1 MPWAISAK
9 SSFLDIWHGS
19 EYVSVN
25 RHKAKTRGLVNLM
38 YSHRKFW
45 NDSKI
50 FVRCEIWAVV
60 NRVNVLTLVIPTP
73 QTNTRFPFWVAILKL
88 ILFIYCI
95 LVKEE
100 MRKRSEHVNNQMVH
114 ELWKSRALT
123 YSKTIQKYVAITQ
136 SQNENQFF
144 CEYWKESFSR
154 VKSFYTSWIDL
165 GQREKTTS
173 TFVSNFFA
181 VPQKVLWRNR
191 F

>member
-50 FVRCEIWAVV
+50 FVGCEIWAVV

-88 ILFIYCI
+88 ILLIYCN
-95 LVKEE
+95 LVKQE
-100 MRKRSEHVNNQMVH
+100 MRKCSENVNNQR
-114 ELWKSRALT
+114 LQWQINWKSRALT

-136 SQNENQFF
+136 SQNEN
-144 CEYWKESFSR
+144 
-154 VKSFYTSWIDL
+154 
-165 GQREKTTS
+165 
-173 TFVSNFFA
+173 
-181 VPQKVLWRNR
+181 
-191 F
+191 